1 MTDKTNNDEFL
12 AMMKEKMSMDY
23 FAALTGIELVL
34 VKPGYAKTKLEIKKK
49 HLNATG
55 VVQGG
60 AVFTL
65 ADFALAA
72 ATNYDTNVALVIDCQ
87 IAFLH
92 PTKEGSTLWAETEQI
107 SDSNSLTSYM
117 IKILNEENK
126 LVAQYYGRAFKKKNK
141 K

>member
-12 AMMKEKMSMDY
+12 AMMKEKMSKDY
-23 FAALTGIELVL
+23 FAALTGIEIISI
-34 VKPGYAKTKLEIKKK
+34 KPGYAKMKLEIQKK

-60 AVFTL
+60 AIFTL

-92 PTKEGSTLWAETEQI
+92 PTKKGTLWAETEQI
-107 SDSNSLTSYM
+107 SDSKSLTSYM
-117 IKILNEENK
+117 IKISNEENK
-126 LVAQYYGRAFKKKNK
+126 LVAQYYGRAFKKNNQK
-141 K
+141 